1 MHLAWF
7 PVPVPSTCRCTY
19 ILPCVYAKTHRDTHW
34 YPLFQHD
41 ALISISHPSHR
52 VALVVVPGK
61 SPRPLP
67 FLPTRRPHLRGKR
80 SSSPS
85 KVRRGTRE
93 RTRRAAF
100 ISLSLSRSLA
110 HLLPVGREDLANGGI
125 YPTRWFFRLLAS
137 CVIYYSSLFFL
148 RSLVDFLKFGWI
160 LIHEWEGKRTIF
172 EWICIKDILEWTNW
186 INF

>member
-1 MHLAWF
+1 MKTPKFEGKVMHLAWF

-61 SPRPLP
+61 SPRPPP

-125 YPTRWFFRLLAS
+125 FNSMVFSTA
-137 CVIYYSSLFFL
+137 C
-148 RSLVDFLKFGWI
+148 LV
-160 LIHEWEGKRTIF
+160 R
-172 EWICIKDILEWTNW
+172 DILLVVVFPSIVGGFSQVWLDFNSRMGR
-186 INF
+186 

>member
-1 MHLAWF
+1 MKTPKFEGKVMHLAWF

-61 SPRPLP
+61 SPRPPP

-100 ISLSLSRSLA
+100 ISLSLSFTRSLTSGRPRGPREWGDIQ
-110 HLLPVGREDLANGGI
+110 LDGFFDCLPRAWYI
-125 YPTRWFFRLLAS
+125 TRRCFSFDRWWIF
-137 CVIYYSSLFFL
+137 SSLVGF
-148 RSLVDFLKFGWI
+148 
-160 LIHEWEGKRTIF
+160 
-172 EWICIKDILEWTNW
+172 
-186 INF
+186 

>member
-1 MHLAWF
+1 MRKLTA
-7 PVPVPSTCRCTY
+7 
-19 ILPCVYAKTHRDTHW
+19 ILTDIRYSNTMPLYLSPTRPIESLSSSFRAK
-34 YPLFQHD
+34 
-41 ALISISHPSHR
+41 
-52 VALVVVPGK
+52 ALVL
-61 SPRPLP
+61 SP
-67 FLPTRRPHLRGKR
+67 
-80 SSSPS
+80 SSPHAAPTCAENARPPH
-85 KVRRGTRE
+85 RRWGEE
-93 RTRRAAF
+93 RVKGRGELRS
-100 ISLSLSRSLA
+100 SLSLSLVHSLTYFRSA
-110 HLLPVGREDLANGGI
+110 ARTSRMGG